1 MKAKKK
7 IAIRKETVSRA
18 LNGELRPADPKQEG
32 GQLTAYNLQNDQME
46 RFLVTG
52 EYSGLVEDYFGT
64 EDYHELRELVQK
76 AKRRGG
82 GPRVLILPGIM
93 GSKLGRRRP
102 FPIPDDVVWFD
113 PLDIAAGKMSDLA
126 LTSGQRFDPLGV
138 ILLFY
143 LKLKL
148 RLEIAGFDA
157 DFFPFDWR
165 LGLDRLGANV
175 AAQIEKE
182 KAEQVHIVAHSMGG
196 LVARAAIDRVK
207 EKVGRFV
214 MLGTPNFGS
223 FAPVQCI
230 RGIYDMVKKL
240 AFLDGS
246 HSAKDI
252 AADVLNTFP
261 GLYQMLPSP
270 KKFTAFNLFDP
281 AQWPPDRPQPAKEL
295 LAEVVPAQEKLA
307 LGREGFYLIA
317 GVNQE
322 TVTNLKHNDGQFSYE
337 VSLEGDGTV
346 PLTFAELPDA
356 KTYYIEESHGSLP
369 NNRVAARAVADI
381 LATGKT
387 ASLPDTR
394 PLFTRGAIRSDTD
407 EALSCKSPYEGRRGR
422 TLSQRETRQVL
433 DGFLAAESREAWRS
447 EPEDKKAP
455 AAAAGE
461 LAYPIQS
468 VVVGRRRQQRI
479 EIRLALGDIGGVD
492 AQAIVLGLFRDV
504 SPTGPAKALDGQ
516 LNGAI
521 SEFTTRRMF
530 SGNVGEVFMLPT
542 TRHTLRSDI
551 VLFVGLGPF
560 DRYSEQVLQISAE
573 NVVRSLVQGRIDEL
587 ATVLL
592 GAGSGE
598 GILSALSNLL
608 SGFLKGLK
616 DADRDRRFRR
626 ITICELDRDR
636 FAAIRQGLY
645 RLAGTPL
652 FEDVEV
658 TFDETTLPAPAAAEP
673 SRAIPRGPDPVYL
686 IVRQEGDPRGIQNYR
701 CSLLSAGGKATVVTS
716 TNHVAKVDL
725 DRHLKLI
732 EGNGF
737 STDALAAFGSD
748 LANMILAQDLQTVL
762 QAMRDRHLVVVHD
775 ADSSRIPW
783 EAISIG
789 SSNQLWSPAKEAGI
803 SRRYIAENLS
813 VAKWLEERRQ
823 DTVLNLLLVVNPT
836 LDLNGAEKE
845 GQRVQEIFQ
854 GNPAVKIDELKGAA
868 ATLPA
873 VKRAFQSGQYD
884 VVHYAGH
891 AFFDPN
897 APANS
902 GILCHGKNVLSGREI
917 ADIGGLPALVF
928 FNACEAARIRKGPE
942 LKKPELDIARRIE
955 RNVGLAEA
963 FLRGGVANY
972 VGTYWPVGDKSAK
985 DFADTFYTDLIKGK
999 TIGGALTNARKA
1011 ISGDSIDWADYIHY
1025 GDFNFTLKEV

>member
-1 MKAKKK
+1 MKAKKS
-7 IAIRKETVSRA
+7 IAVRKETVHRA
-18 LNGELRPADPKQEG
+18 VKRELRADDQKPEG
-32 GQLTAYNLQNDQME
+32 GQLTAYNLQNEQME

-64 EDYHELRELVQK
+64 EDYHEIRELVQK

-93 GSKLGRRRP
+93 GSKLGKRRS

-113 PLDIAAGKMSDLA
+113 PVDIAAGKMSDLS
-126 LTSGQRFDPLGV
+126 LNSGQRFDPLGV

-157 DFFPFDWR
+157 DFLPFDWR
-165 LGLDRLGANV
+165 LGLDRLGATV
-175 AAQIEKE
+175 AVQIAKE
-182 KAEQVHIVAHSMGG
+182 KAEQVYIVAHSMGG
-196 LVARAAIDRVK
+196 LVARAAIARVK
-207 EKVGRFV
+207 QKVGRFV

-240 AFLDGS
+240 AFLDAS
-246 HSAKDI
+246 HSPKDI
-252 AADVLNTFP
+252 AAEVLNTFP

-270 KKFTAFNLFDP
+270 KKFAAINLFDP
-281 AQWPPDRPQPAKEL
+281 AQWPRDRPQPAKEL

-307 LGREGFYLIA
+307 PGGEGFYLIA

-322 TVTNLKHNDGQFSYE
+322 TVTNLKRIGDQFSYE
-337 VSLEGDGTV
+337 ISLEGDGTV
-346 PLTFAELPDA
+346 PLSFAELPGA
-356 KTYYIEESHGSLP
+356 TTYYIEESHGSLP
-369 NNRVAARAVADI
+369 NNRVVARAVADI
-381 LATGKT
+381 LATGRT
-387 ASLPDTR
+387 ETLPDTR
-394 PLFTRGAIRSDTD
+394 PSSRRGIIRSDTD
-407 EALSCKSPYEGRRGR
+407 DALSDKSPYEGRRGR
-422 TLSQRETRQVL
+422 TLSRRETRQVL
-433 DGFLAAESREAWRS
+433 DGFLSAESRESWRP
-447 EPEDKKAP
+447 EPEDGKAP
-455 AAAAGE
+455 TSVGE
-461 LAYPIQS
+461 LASPIQS

-504 SPTGPAKALDGQ
+504 SPTGPAKALDAKLG
-516 LNGAI
+516 GAI

-542 TRHTLRSDI
+542 TRHTLRSDM

-560 DRYSEQVLQISAE
+560 DRYSEQILQIAAE
-573 NVVRSLVQGRIDEL
+573 NVVRSLIQGRMDEL

-608 SGFLKGLK
+608 AGFLKGLK

-658 TFDETTLPAPAAAEP
+658 TFDETTLPAAAAAEP
-673 SRAIPRGPDPVYL
+673 YRGIPGRRDPVYL

-716 TNHVAKVDL
+716 TNQLAKGDL

-737 STDALAAFGSD
+737 STDTLEAFGSR

-762 QAMRDRHLVVVHD
+762 GAMRDRHLVVVHD

-783 EAISIG
+783 ETISIG
-789 SSNQLWSPAKEAGI
+789 SSNHLWSPAKETGI

-823 DTVLNLLLVVNPT
+823 DAMLNLLLVVNPT
-836 LDLNGAEKE
+836 LDLDGAEKE
-845 GQRVQEIFQ
+845 GQRIQALFQ
-854 GNPAVKIDELKGAA
+854 GNPAVKIDELKGAE
-868 ATLPA
+868 ATLLA
-873 VKRAFQSGQYD
+873 VKRAFQSGKYD

-897 APANS
+897 APAKS
-902 GILCHGKNVLSGREI
+902 GILCQGRHVLSGREI
-917 ADIGGLPALVF
+917 ADIGCLPTLIF
-928 FNACEAARIRKGPE
+928 FNACEAARIRKRLE
-942 LKKPELDIARRIE
+942 LKKPELDITRRIE

-985 DFADTFYTDLIKGK
+985 DFSETFYTDLIKGK
-999 TIGGALTNARKA
+999 TIGCALTNGRKA

>member
-1 MKAKKK
+1 MKAPKNT
-7 IAIRKETVSRA
+7 AIRKRA
-18 LNGELRPADPKQEG
+18 ARRAAEKKLRPAGPKPEET
-32 GQLTAYNLQNDQME
+32 QLTAHNLQNDQME

-52 EYSGLVEDYFGT
+52 EYSGLLEDYFGT
-64 EDYHELRELVQK
+64 EGYHEIQELVQK

-93 GSKLGRRRP
+93 GSKLGSRRP
-102 FPIPDDVVWFD
+102 FPVPDDVVWFD
-113 PLDIAAGKMSDLA
+113 PLDIAAGKMFSLS
-126 LTSGQRFDPLGV
+126 LNSGQRFDPLGV

-157 DFFPFDWR
+157 DFLPFDWR
-165 LGLDRLGANV
+165 LGLERLGAAV
-175 AAQIEKE
+175 AGHIAKE
-182 KAEQVHIVAHSMGG
+182 KAEQVHLVAHSMGG
-196 LVARAAIDRVK
+196 LVARAAIERVQ

-230 RGIYDMVKKL
+230 RGIYDMVRKI

-252 AADVLNTFP
+252 AAEVLNTFP

-270 KKFTAFNLFDP
+270 KKFSAVNLFDP
-281 AQWPPDRPQPAKEL
+281 AQWPSDRPRPAKEL

-307 LGREGFYLIA
+307 PGREGFFLIA

-322 TVTNLKHNDGQFSYE
+322 TVTDLKRNGDQFSYE

-346 PLTFAELPDA
+346 PLAFAELPGA
-356 KTYYIEESHGSLP
+356 KTYYVEESHGSLP
-369 NNRVAARAVADI
+369 NNRLVARAVADI

-387 ASLPDTR
+387 ATLPDTR
-394 PLFTRGAIRSDTD
+394 PTSRRGLIRSETD
-407 EALSCKSPYEGRRGR
+407 GELRDKSPYEGRRGR
-422 TLSQRETRQVL
+422 TLSRRETRQIL
-433 DGFLAAESREAWRS
+433 DGFLSAEPREAWRPD
-447 EPEDKKAP
+447 PEEGKAP
-455 AAAAGE
+455 AAAGE
-461 LAYPIQS
+461 LASPIQS

-479 EIRLALGDIGGVD
+479 EIRLALGDIGRVD

-504 SPTGPAKALDGQ
+504 APTGAAKALDAQ
-516 LNGAI
+516 LDGAI
-521 SEFTTRRMF
+521 SEFTARRMF

-542 TRHTLRSDI
+542 TRHTLRADV

-560 DRYSEQVLQISAE
+560 DRYSEQIQQIATE
-573 NVVRSLVQGRIDEL
+573 NAVRSLIQGRMDEL

-598 GILSALSNLL
+598 GVLSALSNLL
-608 SGFLKGLK
+608 AGFLKGLK

-658 TFDETTLPAPAAAEP
+658 TFDEVTLPAPAAAEP
-673 SRAIPRGPDPVYL
+673 TRGIVRAPDPVYL
-686 IVRQEGDPRGIQNYR
+686 IVRQEGDPRGTQNYR
-701 CSLLSAGGKATVVTS
+701 GSLLSAGGKATVVTS
-716 TNHVAKVDL
+716 AKQVARGDL

-732 EGNGF
+732 EGSGF
-737 STDALAAFGSD
+737 SAETLADFGST
-748 LANMILAQDLQTVL
+748 LADMVLAEDLQTVL
-762 QAMRDRHLVVVHD
+762 KAMSDRHLVVVHD

-783 EAISIG
+783 ETISIG
-789 SSNQLWSPAKEAGI
+789 SANSFWSPAKGAGI

-823 DTVLNLLLVVNPT
+823 DAVLNLLLVVNPT
-836 LDLNGAEKE
+836 LDLDGAEKE
-845 GQRVQEIFQ
+845 GQRVQALFQ
-854 GNPAVKIDELKGAA
+854 GNPAVKIDELKGAE

-873 VKRAFQSGQYD
+873 IKRSFQSGQYD

-891 AFFDPN
+891 AFFDPI

-902 GILCHGKNVLSGREI
+902 GILCHGRHVLSGREM
-917 ADIGGLPALVF
+917 ADIGNLPALIF
-928 FNACEAARIRKGPE
+928 FNACEAARIRKGPD
-942 LKKPELDIARRIE
+942 LKKPELDIQRRIE

-985 DFADTFYTDLIKGK
+985 DFAETFYTELINGK
-999 TIGGALTNARKA
+999 TIGGALTQARQA